1 MSAKKVNPK
10 SRASLGTKDVRQQRG
25 HAVRPYD
32 EKTSRKNF
40 YLYQSKID
48 QAKEILGA
56 KSETDAIDAALDLVI
71 FSDAMAQ
78 GTEAMVGEEYVDVL
92 GIADELHVAA
102 RARK

>member
-1 MSAKKVNPK
+1 MGARK
-10 SRASLGTKDVRQQRG
+10 RADS
-25 HAVRPYD
+25 

-48 QAKEILGA
+48 RAREILRA

-78 GTEAMVGEEYVDVL
+78 GTEAMAGEEYIDVL
-92 GIADELHVAA
+92 GIADELHALA
-102 RARK
+102 RSRK

>member
-1 MSAKKVNPK
+1 MGARK
-10 SRASLGTKDVRQQRG
+10 RADN
-25 HAVRPYD
+25 

-48 QAKEILGA
+48 RAKEILRA

-78 GTEAMVGEEYVDVL
+78 GTEAMAGEEYIDVL
-92 GIADELHVAA
+92 GIADELHALA
-102 RARK
+102 RPRK